1 MMLNL
6 VFYLFIF
13 IDGAFAAGTGNTV
26 AVLSASTTETSEMQR
41 LQALKSRT
49 IREQALSP
57 DSICH
62 HMYML
67 RVLSTFML

>member
-41 LQALKSRT
+41 LQALELSENMPSVLT
-49 IREQALSP
+49 QSVIVYALAFIDFSV
-57 DSICH
+57 S
-62 HMYML
+62 
-67 RVLSTFML
+67 

>member
-1 MMLNL
+1 MILNL

-13 IDGAFAAGTGNTV
+13 IDGAFAAGMGSTV

-41 LQALKSRT
+41 LQALELSENKS
-49 IREQALSP
+49 SV

-62 HMYML
+62 CICIGFY
-67 RVLSTFML
+67 